1 MNRTTLIVLSAVG
14 LMAACLLNGGIEE
27 SDPSSSAAMAAG
39 WLYRIEEDGK
49 WGLMDAAGRT
59 VVTCTYDYIPREPV
73 KPSEFHFVAKRGK
86 MWMLVS
92 RSAQVV
98 AESTESILPVPPCRY
113 LEGGK
118 LIDLKTGKVLAEF
131 AAANWPGEGLI
142 PVMSKNG
149 KWGFADY
156 DGRMVIPHRFD
167 QVGPFE
173 DGLAPAK
180 SAEGKWGFI
189 GHSGQWVLRLD
200 EGKAVSH
207 SEGILIVR
215 VDKKER
221 YLRLDGKEAFPK
233 LGVRIADPFTGG
245 LARVLLA
252 DGRKGVID
260 RDGEFVIGPSMRL
273 FSIGPLSEGL
283 MSFAQKDKSGRVVA
297 RGYYDRSGE
306 IVLTLPPQKYE
317 SWGSFHGPLA
327 RVSLPE
333 GGFNWGYINRKG
345 KLVWR
350 SFK

>member
-1 MNRTTLIVLSAVG
+1 
-14 LMAACLLNGGIEE
+14 
-27 SDPSSSAAMAAG
+27 
-39 WLYRIEEDGK
+39 
-49 WGLMDAAGRT
+49 
-59 VVTCTYDYIPREPV
+59 
-73 KPSEFHFVAKRGK
+73 
-86 MWMLVS
+86 
-92 RSAQVV
+92 
-98 AESTESILPVPPCRY
+98 
-113 LEGGK
+113 
-118 LIDLKTGKVLAEF
+118 
-131 AAANWPGEGLI
+131 
-142 PVMSKNG
+142 MSKNG

-233 LGVRIADPFTGG
+233 VGVRIADPFTGG